1 MSHVWPYE
9 DQGGLRETGIT
20 GDYNQI
26 QGMGGKSHEMR
37 GPYTVDSISSFIDGG
52 THISKDF
59 DPMNSI
65 FCMIL
70 I

>member
-1 MSHVWPYE
+1 MPPPV
-9 DQGGLRETGIT
+9 
-20 GDYNQI
+20 N
-26 QGMGGKSHEMR
+26 GKSPFPVDAGHGAKSADFR
-37 GPYTVDSISSFIDGG
+37 DTVDSIYLFIDGG
-52 THISKDF
+52 THISKEF